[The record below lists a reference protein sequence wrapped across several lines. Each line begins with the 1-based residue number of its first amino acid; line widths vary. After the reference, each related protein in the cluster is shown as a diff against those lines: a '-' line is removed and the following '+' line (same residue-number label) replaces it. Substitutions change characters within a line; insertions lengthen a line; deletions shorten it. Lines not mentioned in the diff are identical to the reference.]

1 MGLRLAEKTVWI
13 TGGSRGIGAA
23 CARAAAAEGAY
34 VAISSRKEGP
44 LAETAATISADFP
57 GRVHAFPCHVGRPDA
72 LAETWAA
79 IEDRLGMPDVLLNNA
94 ATNPHF
100 GPLLEAPRAMFEK
113 TMEVNVLGPLE
124 ASRLVATG
132 LMDAERTGSIINVA
146 SIQGLLACAQQGVYG
161 MSKAALISMT
171 RTLAA
176 ELGPKGVRVNAIAP
190 GLVETRFAA
199 TLCESPEFVQVYA
212 DRAALGRYGT
222 PDEIGGLFLYLASDE
237 SGYVTGQSFVIDG
250 GYAGS

>member
-1 MGLRLAEKTVWI
+1 MGQRLAEKTVWI

-23 CARAAAAEGAY
+23 CARAAAAEGAQ

-44 LAETAATISADFP
+44 LAETAAQISADFP
-57 GRVHAFPCHVGRPDA
+57 GRVHAFPCHVGRADA

-79 IEDRLGMPDVLLNNA
+79 ISDRIGMPDVLLNNA
-94 ATNPHF
+94 ATNPHY
-100 GPLLEAPRAMFEK
+100 GPLLEAPRSMFEK

-132 LMDAERTGSIINVA
+132 LIDADRKGSIINVA

-176 ELGPKGVRVNAIAP
+176 ELGPRGVRVNAIAP
-190 GLVETRFAA
+190 GLVQTRFAA

-250 GYAGS
+250 GYASS